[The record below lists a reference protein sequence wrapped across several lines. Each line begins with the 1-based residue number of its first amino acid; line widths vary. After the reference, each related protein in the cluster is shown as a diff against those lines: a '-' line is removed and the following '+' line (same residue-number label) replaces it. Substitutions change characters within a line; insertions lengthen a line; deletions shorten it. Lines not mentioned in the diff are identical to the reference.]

1 MTRAAAL
8 PLGIQCRLAA
18 LPEPNTEY
26 RFAPPR
32 RWRFDYAWCGPKVA
46 LEVEG
51 GVFVAGR
58 HSRGLGMVKDMEKY
72 NTATL
77 YGWRVFRVTPK
88 QVADG
93 SALTLIEQAI
103 KAAPV
108 TPTEDQT

>member
-1 MTRAAAL
+1 MARRAAAL
-8 PLGIQCRLAA
+8 PLAIQCRLAA
-18 LPEPNTEY
+18 LPEPNEEY

-51 GVFVAGR
+51 GVFVHGR
-58 HSRGLGMVKDMEKY
+58 HVQGAGMIADMEKY

-77 YGWRVFRVTPK
+77 AGWKVLRVTPK
-88 QVADG
+88 QIVDG

-103 KAAPV
+103 KGHA
-108 TPTEDQT
+108 DQP